1 MRVNINDNQEVL
13 SFMVSQTT
21 YIESQVYRIRYPD
34 ILYRTICPVDTSA
47 GEWSKSVT
55 YFSIDRVGEAAW
67 FDGMADDMRM
77 ADINRGKFEQGIEMA
92 GIGYKYNLEEISQA
106 MMIPG
111 LNLSAERAAAAVRA
125 SEEFVDRVV
134 RVGDSAKGFTG
145 MFNNGNVTVATVAT
159 VSGQTTWAQ
168 KAAASDPDAIIAD
181 VNAALTAVYTG
192 SDTAEMADTVL
203 LPIAQM
209 QILSNTRLPNTGMS
223 ALTFLTANNTWT
235 AVTKQPLTILGALNL
250 DTAGATGGPRMVAY
264 KNDPTVLKLHM
275 PMPHRFLDVR
285 QVGDLT
291 YRVPGILRIGSVEI
305 RRPGTMVYYD
315 GL

>member
-67 FDGMADDMRM
+67 FDGMSDDMRM

-92 GIGYKYNLEEISQA
+92 GIGYKYNLEEIAQA

-125 SEEFVDRVV
+125 SEEFTDRVV
-134 RVGDSAKGFTG
+134 RIGDAAKGFTG
-145 MFNNGNVTVATVAT
+145 MFNNANVTAVTAPATGT
-159 VSGQTTWAQ
+159 GTSTTWATKTADQ
-168 KAAASDPDAIIAD
+168 MITD

-209 QILSNTRLPNTGMS
+209 QLLSNTRIPNTAIS
-223 ALTFLTANNTWT
+223 ALQYLLANNTWT
-235 AVTKQPLTILGALNL
+235 SVTKQPLTILGALNL
-250 DTAGATGGPRMVAY
+250 DTAGANSTGRLIAY
-264 KNDPTVLKLHM
+264 RNDPTVLKLHM

-291 YRVPGILRIGSVEI
+291 YRVPGVLRIGSVEI
-305 RRPGTMVYYD
+305 RRPGAMIYYD